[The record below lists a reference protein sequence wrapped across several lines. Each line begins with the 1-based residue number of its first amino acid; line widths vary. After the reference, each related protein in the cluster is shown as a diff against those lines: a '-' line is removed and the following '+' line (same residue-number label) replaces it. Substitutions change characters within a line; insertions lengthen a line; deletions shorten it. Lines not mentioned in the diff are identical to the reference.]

1 MRKNR
6 KGYIMATFYLI
17 RHGEADYSEMLE
29 KGFFGF
35 GRSFAPLSQKGI
47 SQVEATATDER
58 LKSAKFIVSSPYT
71 RALQTAAIIS
81 KETGLKICVEIDLH
95 EWEPDKTN
103 QYTTSEEAF
112 ELTREF
118 NLYKGV
124 YPKEQC
130 LKWETLAEIRQRMRR
145 AADKYADYDK
155 VIFVGHSMAFRT
167 LTYIEQMNPA
177 EIIECTYTI
186 GQEDCIYS
194 FC

>member
-1 MRKNR
+1 
-6 KGYIMATFYLI
+6 MAIFYLV

-29 KGFFGF
+29 KGFWGV

-47 SQVEATATDER
+47 SQVEAAAIDER
-58 LKSAKFIVSSPYT
+58 LKSAQLIVSSPYI

-81 KETGLKICVEIDLH
+81 KETGLKICVDIDLH

-118 NLYKGV
+118 NLHKGV

-130 LKWETLAEIRQRMRR
+130 LKWETLAEVRQRIRR
-145 AADKYADYDK
+145 VADKYADYDK
-155 VIFVGHSMAFRT
+155 VIFVGHGMAFRT
-167 LTYIEQMNPA
+167 LTYIEHMKPA
-177 EIIECTYTI
+177 EIIECTYTV